1 MDHFNVQKQIDVI
14 LGLEVYAHIQVH
26 FFRHSFIIY
35 KMGYEEWALDP
46 ELLSGVN
53 EVTQEMCSAQYT

>member
-14 LGLEVYAHIQVH
+14 LGLEVYAHIQVN

-35 KMGYEEWALDP
+35 KMGYEE
-46 ELLSGVN
+46 
-53 EVTQEMCSAQYT
+53 